1 MKALYKYDRMVLKI
15 NKIKGLLFMSNTFE
29 NKLTH
34 KGKPAYYMP
43 EYCNE
48 ILEFFDKEP
57 FEERTVMKYYKNGD
71 SEEKIQLIP
80 CILPT
85 LTGFAFHIGVSAGT
99 LQEWSKEH
107 TEFLE
112 AIEICK
118 AKTNYILV
126 TNSLKGL
133 YNPAV
138 AIFTA
143 KNLIGWS
150 DKQQIEHSGTI
161 THKKLEDFYSNEANK
176 PILADRN
183 KKLVD
188 FISKKKA
195 ES

>member
-1 MKALYKYDRMVLKI
+1 MT
-15 NKIKGLLFMSNTFE
+15 NTFE

-80 CILPT
+80 CDLPT
-85 LTGFAFHIGVSAGT
+85 LTGFAVQIGVSIAK
-99 LQEWSKEH
+99 LQEWSKDH
-107 TEFLE
+107 DTFFE

-118 AKTNYILV
+118 AKMNHILV
-126 TNSLKGL
+126 TNGLKGL
-133 YNPAV
+133 YNPAFT
-138 AIFTA
+138 IFAA

-150 DKQQIEHSGTI
+150 DKQQIALSGTI
-161 THKKLEDFYSNEANK
+161 THKKLEDFLCNEANK
-176 PILADRN
+176 PILVDRN

-188 FISKKKA
+188 FISKKKT